1 VKIEVDRYE
10 VANVVLYGVWG
21 MSVVIN
27 SERRG
32 EDEGNHGNEVEGED
46 EDEGR
51 ETGSRDGT
59 KNF

>member
-1 VKIEVDRYE
+1 
-10 VANVVLYGVWG
+10 

-27 SERRG
+27 SEWRG

-51 ETGSRDGT
+51 ETGSRDGME
-59 KNF
+59 NF

>member
-1 VKIEVDRYE
+1 MWSSIW
-10 VANVVLYGVWG
+10 VWG

-32 EDEGNHGNEVEGED
+32 EDEGNHGNKVKGED

-51 ETGSRDGT
+51 ETESRRTSSGGV
-59 KNF
+59 KWQ